1 MNNDGAVTTY
11 TILLVEDEPSIQM
24 LFSFNLKRA
33 GYKVEVAVNG
43 EEGFVKAGE
52 LKPDLILSDI
62 MMPVCDGLTFRK
74 KLLEVPELKKIPFI
88 FLTARGE
95 EDDILQAYELE
106 IADYI
111 IKTATP
117 KIIAAKIS
125 ATFKALEK
133 ERSKVV
139 NEVQQAAD
147 SMGAKVVPDEFP
159 RFEGFTIR
167 HWHVPFKNVPGGDFI
182 DYYPIDQDKIA
193 IILGDVMGKRWNAWY
208 FAVAYAGYVRSSIRF
223 AMASSTDIKPGEII
237 ARVNESVY
245 KDERISEV
253 FITLTVVILDKK
265 NKTLRYSG
273 AGDLPVIIKSDKLNS
288 LHTSGVLLG
297 FSDGSVYDNIEV
309 QLKQGDEIYM
319 FTDGITEARNK
330 EGKMLEEQ
338 GIINIIESIKPEENQ
353 IEAIQNAFKE
363 YTSNEFDD
371 DLSLIT
377 IRVEK
382 A

>member
-33 GYKVEVAVNG
+33 GYRVEVAVNG

>member
-1 MNNDGAVTTY
+1 MSNDGEKTTY

-24 LFSFNLKRA
+24 LFSFNLKKA

-43 EEGFVKAGE
+43 DEGFTKAGE

-74 KLLEVPELKKIPFI
+74 RILEVPELKKIPFI

-111 IKTATP
+111 IKTASP

-139 NEVQQAAD
+139 TEVQQAAD

-159 RFEGFTIR
+159 RFNGFTIR

-182 DYYPIDQDKIA
+182 DYYPIGEDRIA

-208 FAVAYAGYVRSSIRF
+208 FAVAYAGYVRSAIRF
-223 AMASSTDIKPGEII
+223 TMDSSGDVQPGEII
-237 ARVNESVY
+237 ARVNQSVY

-253 FITLTVVILDKK
+253 FITLSIIIIDKK
-265 NKTLRYSG
+265 NKTIRYSG
-273 AGDLPVIIKSDKLNS
+273 AGDLPVILKSDGLKQ

-297 FSDGSVYDNIEV
+297 FSPDSVYDNIEHP
-309 QLKQGDEIYM
+309 LKSGDEIYM

-330 EGKMLEEQ
+330 EGKMLEEE
-338 GIINIIESIKPEENQ
+338 GIVDIIKSINPDENQ
-353 IEAIQNAFKE
+353 IEKIQNSFKE

-371 DLSLIT
+371 DLSLIA
-377 IRVEK
+377 IRVDQI
-382 A
+382 